1 MAEHTFS
8 TARHATIA
16 VPAPSRVIYSLRFP
30 PRGVFRAWLAVTP
43 GPGATEASVTFRVG
57 ISDERIYEPLT
68 QQQITSSE
76 TAAKG
81 WIPLTAD
88 VSLYGGRH
96 WSLFHR
102 PDERQ
107 WKLILNADAGY
118 GVARAFWGAPGV
130 DTDKDAARAWRQR
143 ASVDGRATT
152 TSAGR

>member
-8 TARHATIA
+8 ATRHATVA
-16 VPAPSRVIYSLRFP
+16 VPAPSRLIYSLRFP
-30 PRGVFRAWLAVTP
+30 PRGVFRAWLAVRP
-43 GPGATEASVTFRVG
+43 GPGREASVTFRVG

-68 QQQITSSE
+68 QQLVTSSE
-76 TAAKG
+76 TVEKG
-81 WIPLTAD
+81 WIAMSAD

-96 WSLFHR
+96 WSLFHQ

-130 DTDKDAARAWRQR
+130 DTDRDAARRWRAR
-143 ASVDGRATT
+143 
-152 TSAGR
+152 TSANIVG